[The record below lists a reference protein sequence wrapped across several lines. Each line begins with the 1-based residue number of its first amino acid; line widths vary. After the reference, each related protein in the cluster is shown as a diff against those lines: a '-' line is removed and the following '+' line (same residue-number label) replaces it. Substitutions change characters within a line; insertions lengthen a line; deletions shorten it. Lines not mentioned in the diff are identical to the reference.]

1 MVFGQRRNREG
12 GAFFHGTLREANPR
26 GDCRNDV
33 PERTA
38 KRCGRR
44 GLFEHATIYRK
55 RNGVGGLHDRGVSNA
70 QFRGAE
76 EGGGKR
82 REEPEAAGPNT

>member
-12 GAFFHGTLREANPR
+12 GAFFHGTLREAN
-26 GDCRNDV
+26 
-33 PERTA
+33 
-38 KRCGRR
+38 GRR

-55 RNGVGGLHDRGVSNA
+55 RNGVGGLHDPGVSNA